1 MMGAVDNVT
10 DDCYENQKKSSFF
23 FFFNVYKFSLQN
35 WHPYYF

>member
-10 DDCYENQKKSSFF
+10 DDCYEAQKKAV
-23 FFFNVYKFSLQN
+23 FFFNVYKFFLQN